1 MLPISEATAMM
12 FTPTLIIFQDL
23 TWTFIFLIGPWDAE
37 DKLKH
42 GTRGLPDEAVAL
54 EARFFYLSFLVS
66 RANFLAAL

>member
-42 GTRGLPDEAVAL
+42 GTRGLPGEAG
-54 EARFFYLSFLVS
+54 S
-66 RANFLAAL
+66 